1 MQAAGNYEPIS
12 FNRVGDAGRI
22 GRDRA
27 QVTKGFPSLRLAAG
41 RLIEFAHDANRCPYR
56 KLKSE
61 RSDDEVRLAVG
72 VRVDRARLWRVLVQR
87 PVRSDLVVVAGIRL
101 EGLAQVRFTHDH
113 NMVEA
118 LPPDR
123 SDKPFDM
130 AILPRRAGCATADRS
145 AVELALQIFADAVD
159 PRRGPVQV
167 YLQGRGLG
175 RLPDDVIDVRYHP
188 RCPRGTDRLPAMIA
202 LMRDAVSNEPTG
214 VHRTFLRS
222 DGSGKADVSPAK
234 MMLGRAAG
242 SVVKLTP
249 DEDVLAGLGLSEG
262 LEDGIAILN
271 MGWRPV
277 WACMS
282 AVGMSHFPVLRGIEA
297 LSLFRD
303 ADRAGLSAADSCAV
317 RWRRAGLSAVVVDP
331 RNGKDFAAMAEALC
345 HG

>member
-1 MQAAGNYEPIS
+1 MVRCVAHP
-12 FNRVGDAGRI
+12 
-22 GRDRA
+22 DR
-27 QVTKGFPSLRLAAG
+27 TPSLALRDGDGG
-41 RLIEFAHDANRCPYR
+41 RL
-56 KLKSE
+56 
-61 RSDDEVRLAVG
+61 
-72 VRVDRARLWRVLVQR
+72 LVHCH
-87 PVRSDLVVVAGIRL
+87 AGC
-101 EGLAQVRFTHDH
+101 H
-113 NMVEA
+113 
-118 LPPDR
+118 
-123 SDKPFDM
+123 PFDVF
-130 AILPRRAGCATADRS
+130 AELRNLNLGADDLSRRNDARSSGHHRAKPTADRS

-175 RLPDDVIDVRYHP
+175 RLPDDVIDVRYHA

-282 AVGMSHFPVLRGIEA
+282 AVGMSHFPVLLGIEA

>member
-1 MQAAGNYEPIS
+1 VSIAEAISRALGGRKTGQQWMVRCVAHADRTPSLALRDGDRGRLLVHCHAGCHAFDVFAELRKLNLGAKDLS
-12 FNRVGDAGRI
+12 
-22 GRDRA
+22 GRDDDKAGSHHRA
-27 QVTKGFPSLRLAAG
+27 
-41 RLIEFAHDANRCPYR
+41 
-56 KLKSE
+56 
-61 RSDDEVRLAVG
+61 
-72 VRVDRARLWRVLVQR
+72 
-87 PVRSDLVVVAGIRL
+87 
-101 EGLAQVRFTHDH
+101 
-113 NMVEA
+113 
-118 LPPDR
+118 
-123 SDKPFDM
+123 KP
-130 AILPRRAGCATADRS
+130 TADRS
-145 AVELALQIFADAVD
+145 AVELALQIFTDAVD

-297 LSLFRD
+297 LTLFRD
-303 ADRAGLSAADSCAV
+303 ADRAGLSAAGSCAG

-331 RNGKDFAAMAEALC
+331 RNWKDFAAMAEALC
-345 HG
+345 HE